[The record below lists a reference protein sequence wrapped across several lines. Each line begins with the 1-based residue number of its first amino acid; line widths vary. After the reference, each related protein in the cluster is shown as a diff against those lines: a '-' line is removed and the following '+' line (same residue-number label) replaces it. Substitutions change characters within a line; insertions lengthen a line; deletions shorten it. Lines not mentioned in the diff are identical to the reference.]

1 MKYFGSVIASVLGLA
16 VLVGCA
22 SSETTQRQSYAAQ
35 GRIPQPGRI
44 I

>member
-1 MKYFGSVIASVLGLA
+1 MKYFASVIASILGMA
-16 VLVGCA
+16 ALVGCA
-22 SSETTQRQSYAAQ
+22 SSEITQRQSFAAQ